1 MVVESVKKSECKRYS
16 ALPLDS
22 SRWILNVNIFAVPV
36 YFVCI
41 YWKSKPR
48 WFSSSLENSTIA
60 LQRLLVVLPP
70 DKED

>member
-1 MVVESVKKSECKRYS
+1 MN
-16 ALPLDS
+16 
-22 SRWILNVNIFAVPV
+22 ILAVPV

>member
-1 MVVESVKKSECKRYS
+1 MGLQQPVETVIGF
-16 ALPLDS
+16 AM
-22 SRWILNVNIFAVPV
+22 ILTAVPV